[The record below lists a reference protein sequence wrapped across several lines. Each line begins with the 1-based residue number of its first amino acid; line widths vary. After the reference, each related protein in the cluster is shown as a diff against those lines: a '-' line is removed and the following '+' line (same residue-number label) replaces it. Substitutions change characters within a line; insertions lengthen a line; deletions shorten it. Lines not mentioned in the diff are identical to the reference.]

1 MKRFATMVVLTCLL
15 GFEHAAAQSKD
26 LKYSC
31 TAKKK
36 KGAGD
41 AASVITAKS
50 ESAAVE
56 EMKKRWPGFESYS
69 CVLSR

>member
-1 MKRFATMVVLTCLL
+1 MLRFILLTALATCIASPVI
-15 GFEHAAAQSKD
+15 AQSTD

-36 KGAGD
+36 KGVGD

-56 EMKKRWPGFESYS
+56 AMKKRWPGFASYS
-69 CVLSR
+69 CVPTR